1 MTITG
6 GVERVASNMAF
17 YFSEQIPDYSVEII
31 SIFKRHNEIPYPI
44 PANVKVRFLCTT
56 DYYQLDSIQKK
67 NEIKLFNLMCTFTT
81 KFLNK

>member
-67 NEIKLFNLMCTFTT
+67 
-81 KFLNK
+81 